1 MQQQLTK
8 TLLQLH
14 TYKQFKLTAEHAN
27 DRTEG
32 IKQVSQVW
40 LHCSVLG
47 QYIHGMQRLLCIPAA
62 LQWYSLHTMAEL
74 DGALVASDLIP
85 TPKGKELPKKPTPN
99 KKLSHI

>member
-32 IKQVSQVW
+32 IKQVSQV
-40 LHCSVLG
+40 
-47 QYIHGMQRLLCIPAA
+47 
-62 LQWYSLHTMAEL
+62 
-74 DGALVASDLIP
+74 
-85 TPKGKELPKKPTPN
+85 
-99 KKLSHI
+99 